1 MRTNRIVWAILLVA
15 LGFLFLANNLGF
27 INVNV
32 WGLIWPVFLIL
43 MGISFLI
50 GTSRGSSDV
59 VYEEESIALNDA
71 EAATVRVKHGAGS
84 LVIDSSADT
93 GTLASGTFAYGLDA
107 RVKQVGT
114 QLDVVMQP
122 KVPVF
127 PDVIFPWNWISGK
140 GFQWEFG
147 FTKEIPLN
155 LIFETGAAEANID
168 LTDLLVKD
176 LKLNT
181 GASSTDLKLPARAG
195 LTNLKMEAGAASV
208 KIHVPDG
215 VAARVE
221 ASAGLASVS
230 VDQNRFPKMNGY
242 YQSAD
247 YEEAEN
253 KVNIQIETG
262 VASIEIY

>member
-1 MRTNRIVWAILLVA
+1 MRTNRIVWAILLVG

-43 MGISFLI
+43 MGISFLM
-50 GTSRGSSDV
+50 GTARGSMDV
-59 VYEEESIALNDA
+59 EVEEGSIALNNA
-71 EAATVRVKHGAGS
+71 EGATVRVKHGAGT
-84 LVIDSSADT
+84 LVVDSSADA
-93 GTLASGTFAYGLDA
+93 GTLASGNFAHGLDA

-122 KVPVF
+122 KTPVF

-147 FTKEIPLN
+147 FAKQIPLN
-155 LIFETGAAEANID
+155 LIFDTGAGEANLD
-168 LTDLLVKD
+168 LTDLQVKD
-176 LKLNT
+176 LRLNT
-181 GASSTDLKLPARAG
+181 GASSTNLKLPAGAG
-195 LTNLKMEAGAASV
+195 LTNLKIEAGAASIV
-208 KIHVPDG
+208 IYVPEG

-221 ASAGLASVS
+221 TSAGLASIS

-247 YEEAEN
+247 YEETKN
-253 KVNIQIETG
+253 KVNMRIETG
-262 VASIEIY
+262 VASIEIH